1 MPEINH
7 QLLSK
12 YLKDLTADPEK
23 QFAPVYLFF
32 GEEML
37 VKEAYG
43 ELLNALLPGENRLA
57 NYDPMEGVSE
67 NVYDAIERVNTFSLL
82 PGTKVVALLES
93 RIFHATQD
101 KMRLIE
107 NSKNAYDDDNKSKAA
122 KYLLSLMGNLN
133 LSFEDVDP
141 ANRYKTLA
149 FATDV
154 IKSEAW
160 FDDLVEYCR
169 QNQLE
174 IPAASDHAG
183 ALQKAIKKGFPS
195 NNHLV
200 ITTEMVD
207 RRLGLYEVLK
217 ELGVVIDCRVPRG
230 DRRTDR
236 MAQEDVLRKKMTEI
250 LAPVKKKM
258 DNSAYAALL
267 DMTGFDLRTFC
278 SNLEQLVD
286 YVGQRDAITAKDVTS
301 VLKRTKQDP
310 IYDLT
315 NAIAD
320 RQVSKALF
328 YLNSLLTAGF
338 HPLQILAAI
347 VNQIRRLI
355 LAKDYTGSPQA
366 KGWQAGVSY
375 TVFQQNILPSVVDY
389 DQSLRQTIEKW
400 ERAALGP
407 EDAATDVT
415 RGNGKKIKKIQT
427 DLVLARNPKSGYPV
441 YQLLKKSAHFTK
453 NELLAAVDL
462 LNETDVQL
470 KTSSQDP
477 KLILDRLVLKICNRQ
492 AASS

>member
-12 YLKDLTADPEK
+12 YLTDIATDPDK

-37 VKEAYG
+37 VKTAYG
-43 ELLNALLPGENRLA
+43 ELLDALLPEENRQA
-57 NYDPMEGVSE
+57 NYEPIEGASE

-107 NSKNAYDDDNKSKAA
+107 NSKNAYDDDNKNKAA
-122 KYLLSLMGNLN
+122 KYLLSMMGNLG
-133 LSFEDVDP
+133 LSFEDLDP
-141 ANRYKTLA
+141 DNRLKTLA
-149 FATDV
+149 FAADV

-160 FDDLVEYCR
+160 IDDLVEYCR

-174 IPAASDHAG
+174 IPAASDHTG
-183 ALQKAIKKGFPS
+183 TLQKAIKKGFPS
-195 NNHLV
+195 NNHLM

-207 RRLGLYEVLK
+207 RRLGLYKALK
-217 ELGVVIDCRVPRG
+217 EQGVVIDCRVPKG
-230 DRRTDR
+230 NRRADR

-250 LAPVKKKM
+250 LAPVNKKM
-258 DNSAYAALL
+258 DNSTYAALL

-278 SNLEQLVD
+278 GNLEKLVD
-286 YVGQRDAITAKDVTS
+286 YVGQRDVITVKDVTA

-315 NAIAD
+315 NAVAD

-328 YLNSLLTAGF
+328 FIHSLLAAGF

-355 LAKDYTGSPQA
+355 LAKDFTSSSHA
-366 KGWQAGVSY
+366 KGWQAGVSFN
-375 TVFQQNILPSVVDY
+375 VFQQNIMPSVLEY

-400 ERAALGP
+400 EQIELGP
-407 EDAATDVT
+407 EDAGTAVA
-415 RGNGKKIKKIQT
+415 RAKAKKKKKIQT
-427 DLVLARNPKSGYPV
+427 DLVLARNPKNGYPV

-453 NELLAAVDL
+453 KELIAAVDL

-470 KTSSQDP
+470 KTSRQDP
-477 KLILDRLVLKICNRQ
+477 KFILDRLVLEICDRQ
-492 AASS
+492 SAST

>member
-12 YLKDLTADPEK
+12 YLKDLAADPEK
-23 QFAPVYLFF
+23 QFAPAYLFF

-37 VKEAYG
+37 VKEAYA
-43 ELLNALLPGENRLA
+43 ELLNALLPGENRQA

-67 NVYDAIERVNTFSLL
+67 NVYDAIERVNTFSLM

-93 RIFHATQD
+93 RIFYVTQD

-122 KYLLSLMGNLN
+122 KYLLSLMGNLG
-133 LSFEDVDP
+133 LSFEDIDP
-141 ANRYKTLA
+141 ANRNKTLA
-149 FATDV
+149 FAADV
-154 IKSEAW
+154 IKSDIW
-160 FDDLVEYCR
+160 IDDLVDYCR

-174 IPAASDHAG
+174 VPGASDHAG
-183 ALQKAIKKGFPS
+183 ALQKAINKGFPS

-200 ITTEMVD
+200 ITSELVD
-207 RRLGLYEVLK
+207 RRLGLYKTLK
-217 ELGVVIDCRVPRG
+217 EQGVIIDCRVPAG
-230 DRRTDR
+230 DRRADR
-236 MAQEDVLRKKMTEI
+236 MAQEDVLRNKMTEI
-250 LAPVKKKM
+250 LAPVNKKM

-278 SNLEQLVD
+278 GNLEKLVD
-286 YVGQRDAITAKDVTS
+286 YVGPRDAITVKDVTS

-328 YLNSLLTAGF
+328 FMNSLLTAGF

-366 KGWQAGVSY
+366 KGWHAGVSY
-375 TVFQQNILPSVVDY
+375 TVFQQNLMPSVVDY
-389 DQSLRQTIEKW
+389 DHSLRQTIEKW
-400 ERAALGP
+400 ERAELGP
-407 EDAATDVT
+407 EDTATDAA
-415 RGNGKKIKKIQT
+415 RDKGKKIKKIKT

-453 NELLAAVDL
+453 NELLATVDL

-470 KTSSQDP
+470 KTSRQDP

-492 AASS
+492 TASS